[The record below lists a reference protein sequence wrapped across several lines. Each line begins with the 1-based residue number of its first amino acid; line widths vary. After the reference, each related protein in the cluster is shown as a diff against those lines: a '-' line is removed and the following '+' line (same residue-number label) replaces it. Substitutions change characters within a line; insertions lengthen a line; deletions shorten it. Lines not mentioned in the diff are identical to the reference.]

1 MVNSGNFFGA
11 RGRAADPMSDR
22 QLAMRCKERGLVF
35 DRETK
40 SCRESRRGAGLDRA
54 REARRQK
61 RGDGPTM
68 AQLRAECKARGL
80 TLDVDTKSCRESR
93 RGAGLDR
100 AREARRQKRGG
111 AMTIAQLRAECKAR
125 GLVLDKD
132 TKSCRAAARRLGG
145 LEAAYKRGSLFF
157 GMSNVMGNSGN
168 LSYSA
173 ANVSAGTPRSNG
185 LSGSTLDLTGTLT
198 GALATRANLRAQAK
212 DLANAK
218 ASAGLGGMDLGN
230 QAGNTIVL
238 DGDGNYIT
246 SRGIGYRNQGK
257 NLSPTQQAQQAQ
269 VAGLLGSASS
279 VKQSA
284 GKGNAITVST
294 RALQALMKAGLT
306 RPEATSLLMTGGF
319 SKPATMALLNKQ

>member
-100 AREARRQKRGG
+100 AREARREKRGG

-132 TKSCRAAARRLGG
+132 TKSCRAAARRLSG

-157 GMSNVMGNSGN
+157 GMSNGYVGGSNTLATISDG
-168 LSYSA
+168 
-173 ANVSAGTPRSNG
+173 VTSAGFNPDNMLMSGAKYG
-185 LSGSTLDLTGTLT
+185 LSGLSAG
-198 GALATRANLRAQAK
+198 GMSRKAAMALNPKQVKPTAASKKTKDYEGPGMQQVKSVAAQKTDAIASNQAAVRAAFAAAYTDAFNAAISKGLSSSAASQAALRA
-212 DLANAK
+212 
-218 ASAGLGGMDLGN
+218 
-230 QAGNTIVL
+230 
-238 DGDGNYIT
+238 
-246 SRGIGYRNQGK
+246 
-257 NLSPTQQAQQAQ
+257 
-269 VAGLLGSASS
+269 
-279 VKQSA
+279 
-284 GKGNAITVST
+284 
-294 RALQALMKAGLT
+294 MKADPRMNYGAVLI
-306 RPEATSLLMTGGF
+306 
-319 SKPATMALLNKQ
+319 